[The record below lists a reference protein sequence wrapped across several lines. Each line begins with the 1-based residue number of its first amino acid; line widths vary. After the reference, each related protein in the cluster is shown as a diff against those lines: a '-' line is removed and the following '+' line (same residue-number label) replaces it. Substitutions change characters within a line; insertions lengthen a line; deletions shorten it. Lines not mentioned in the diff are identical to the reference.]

1 MSGAREGGGT
11 GGAGRSRRTEGQD
24 ASGSYHPPALEGPGH
39 GVVPIDG
46 PPGAAAVASGQS
58 QTGVTQRDFQTGSGR
73 ISRHGSQLPA
83 GDRGHGSRGSG
94 MSRRDISP
102 MPSER
107 SISSTNAQVGPRR
120 GGERAR
126 ISTPAGRGSPLENDS
141 EDEEAHDSD
150 DDISVLEGEARSS
163 RGGTAAT
170 TPSPPSA
177 HGSRG
182 PAGEG
187 RSSGLRGGG
196 GGSEGIIE
204 IGDYDLEETDEEE
217 NVADGKEYNEHEDFD
232 DEYRTS
238 GARKSEQQV
247 NDEMTTVD
255 AESSIAQENL
265 QATDN
270 RKGKDKE
277 EEPHEEPPEKLHQQ
291 PQEDMEEAPYES
303 FRSRERRP
311 YVVTEG
317 MPAAEN
323 IIHQPYG
330 MFSNRTPRPYVLPK
344 VGETT
349 RVHCTEVPGSPGPS
363 QQRKGDAAGKA
374 GQEQEQESNRG
385 QMPGLFPD
393 SDFDESD
400 AKPKG
405 NPRPY
410 ARARDDTRTY
420 DDRKPRQARAGA
432 APESHFGYNRAGGAG
447 QAKPSAKQRFNNERE
462 AHRFPGKGFD
472 FYDDYD
478 EEDDPRGARA
488 FHERMRRGP
497 KFGPNPSF
505 GRGFP
510 RFHQPRPK
518 THKYANNQHRERQ
531 GGQHGNQFGG
541 APYVNKGTRR
551 AAEDQRHWRRDTPRY
566 SKDDSE
572 SFDTSDSTEDSST
585 SEESSDAGFLP
596 KRKPQGKKAPP
607 RSFADEYS
615 SDSDRPAPRRR
626 PKAGAGKSRARAE
639 SPPRRPSNRPN
650 EGRRRANAR
659 GPPPPRYADVMKD

>member
-1 MSGAREGGGT
+1 MVRNCQQETVDMDLAAAEPREGT
-11 GGAGRSRRTEGQD
+11 SHLCQV
-24 ASGSYHPPALEGPGH
+24 S
-39 GVVPIDG
+39 V
-46 PPGAAAVASGQS
+46 QS
-58 QTGVTQRDFQTGSGR
+58 LLQM
-73 ISRHGSQLPA
+73 L
-83 GDRGHGSRGSG
+83 
-94 MSRRDISP
+94 
-102 MPSER
+102 
-107 SISSTNAQVGPRR
+107 N
-120 GGERAR
+120 
-126 ISTPAGRGSPLENDS
+126 
-141 EDEEAHDSD
+141 SD

-217 NVADGKEYNEHEDFD
+217 NLADGKEYNEHEDFD

-238 GARKSEQQV
+238 GARASEQQV

-277 EEPHEEPPEKLHQQ
+277 EQSYEEPPEKLHQQ

-311 YVVTEG
+311 YVVTE
-317 MPAAEN
+317 
-323 IIHQPYG
+323 
-330 MFSNRTPRPYVLPK
+330 
-344 VGETT
+344 
-349 RVHCTEVPGSPGPS
+349 GPS

-405 NPRPY
+405 NPRPN
-410 ARARDDTRTY
+410 ARARDYARTY

-447 QAKPSAKQRFNNERE
+447 QAKPGAKQRFNNERE

-497 KFGPNPSF
+497 KFGPSPRF
-505 GRGFP
+505 GRGLP

-518 THKYANNQHRERQ
+518 PPKYANNQHRERQ

-572 SFDTSDSTEDSST
+572 SFDTDDSTEDSST

-659 GPPPPRYADVMKD
+659 GPPPPRYADVMKDVPPNHYARLGLSEDATAEEIKKASKKMRIQTHPDQVKKGNPNMTENELAKVTSTAANVGEAADVLEDPDKKREYDEKIREWKRKHGGRLPKEHA